1 MLVPSSLAL
10 EPGPRISSAD
20 SEHIWHTPSASS
32 RNMNPDTASSTKE
45 PIRSFGSM
53 ESKTPSGKKFPPRA
67 ARALGSLSARG
78 ISGTVL
84 LLGSSFEVGSPSSS
98 LSSSKKESSVVDMAE
113 EEAAAAEE
121 EEEAAK
127 AKPAEGSSLFK
138 AAVGGGSA
146 AGGRAGAPLISAPS
160 EALSNYGLKAC

>member
-10 EPGPRISSAD
+10 DPGPRISSAD

-84 LLGSSFEVGSPSSS
+84 LPGSSFEVGSPSSS

-113 EEAAAAEE
+113 EEAAAE

-127 AKPAEGSSLFK
+127 AKAAEGSSLFK

>member
-10 EPGPRISSAD
+10 DPGPRISSAD

-113 EEAAAAEE
+113 EEAAAE

-127 AKPAEGSSLFK
+127 AKAAEGSSLFK

-146 AGGRAGAPLISAPS
+146 AGGRAGAPLISPPS
-160 EALSNYGLKAC
+160 EALSNCGLKAC

>member
-10 EPGPRISSAD
+10 DPGPRISSAD

-45 PIRSFGSM
+45 PIRSFGNM

-78 ISGTVL
+78 ISGAVL
-84 LLGSSFEVGSPSSS
+84 LLGSSLEVGSPSSS

-121 EEEAAK
+121 EEAAK
-127 AKPAEGSSLFK
+127 AKAAEGSSLFK